1 MEQGMGSTVY
11 ARSVNSFCMA
21 GRTKIHAQDREFL
34 QWVSSA
40 AFANPFSEER
50 YELDLK
56 IAGEF
61 KNEAER
67 AQFLTRAVS
76 DRVRKLESQGH
87 ATLRCYA
94 GGEREVMRNVFLFEV
109 FHRCYE
115 KLDQVIA
122 DQTGA
127 GERPGRVRFC
137 SCRAAVLGPR
147 GF

>member
-11 ARSVNSFCMA
+11 ARSANSFCMV
-21 GRTKIHAQDREFL
+21 GRAKIHPQDREFL

-56 IAGEF
+56 IAGQF

-67 AQFLTRAVS
+67 AEFLTRAVS
-76 DRVRKLESQGH
+76 DRVQRLESQGH

-94 GGEREVMRNVFLFEV
+94 GVGGEVRR
-109 FHRCYE
+109 
-115 KLDQVIA
+115 D
-122 DQTGA
+122 G
-127 GERPGRVRFC
+127 VRF
-137 SCRAAVLGPR
+137 
-147 GF
+147 